1 MTASITASRDSRHMD
16 AVGSDSRR
24 IKRHA
29 APGGGASAAAWRRR
43 GAARCFA
50 GPGIETW
57 RRRGGARAPDGQ
69 LAAPPGSVLGIRAN
83 RPFAAFLRRLGF
95 PVSFRVSGISRS
107 GFPSPTRPPCLA
119 SAPGPGGV
127 IDTCSFS
134 GPCINCWRC
143 FACAPRAPRHGSNR
157 TLSYAC

>member
-83 RPFAAFLRRLGF
+83 RPFPAFLRRLGF
-95 PVSFRVSGISRS
+95 PVSFRVSGIFRYTPAVL
-107 GFPSPTRPPCLA
+107 GVRARPGRRNRHL
-119 SAPGPGGV
+119 S
-127 IDTCSFS
+127 SFS
-134 GPCINCWRC
+134 GPSRNCWRC